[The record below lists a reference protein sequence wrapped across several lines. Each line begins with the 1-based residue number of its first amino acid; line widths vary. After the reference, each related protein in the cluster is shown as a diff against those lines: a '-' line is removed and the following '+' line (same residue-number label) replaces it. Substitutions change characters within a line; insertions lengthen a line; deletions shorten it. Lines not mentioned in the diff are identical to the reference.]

1 MTAKEALRELVDD
14 LPEDEAALWLER
26 MRMGQSS
33 NDRPVR
39 PIWEVIR
46 EIMADVPDEVLATIP
61 SSDRIDEIVYGAAP
75 EPE

>member
-1 MTAKEALRELVDD
+1 MTAKEALRELVDE

-26 MRMGQSS
+26 MRTRSSQSARES
-33 NDRPVR
+33 R

-61 SSDRIDEIVYGAAP
+61 SSDRIDEIVYGRAP
-75 EPE
+75 DPE